1 MEKEILHQFMFVAI
15 YQLCRERNLVME
27 ITIFNPISLF
37 STLVLIVFMKIRE
50 KRFKEEIEQY
60 RQERPKIQQQFSDLK
75 VSNKFIIL
83 VFIINFRLFIYYLFI
98 ATSQPRKDA
107 RLWRSSL
114 IKPCAKIP
122 KQNES
127 RIKTTY
133 ISVR

>member
-1 MEKEILHQFMFVAI
+1 MYVAI

-75 VSNKFIIL
+75 VSKKFIIL

-98 ATSQPRKDA
+98 ATSQPRKDV
-107 RLWRSSL
+107 RL
-114 IKPCAKIP
+114 
-122 KQNES
+122 
-127 RIKTTY
+127 
-133 ISVR
+133 

>member
-1 MEKEILHQFMFVAI
+1 
-15 YQLCRERNLVME
+15 
-27 ITIFNPISLF
+27 
-37 STLVLIVFMKIRE
+37 MKIRE

-75 VSNKFIIL
+75 VSNKIIIL

-98 ATSQPRKDA
+98 ATSQPREDA
-107 RLWRSSL
+107 RFWCSSL
-114 IKPCAKIP
+114 IKPCTKIP

-127 RIKTTY
+127 QIKATY